1 MPHQE
6 LKKRFRK
13 EYLAQLVQRGKDKK
27 IHTFQIGDVVLVEM
41 DNKKRILWPMG
52 KISELITGK
61 DGVARVAKL
70 QTKSGMLIRPLQR
83 LFPLEVSY
91 NDNFNPIPRKKI
103 KDVNK
108 TLTLRDPVDVMEV
121 RTQSGRLSK
130 KPDSKK
136 HYKSCLERTQAS
148 YSVDIRHYIKK
159 RITTNQRIILTCR
172 TGKGAIVAKTANA
185 ASRNHATANTLSVT
199 TVDANVKQ
207 HPVQGVAVTSR
218 AEKEATF
225 AKGCDF
231 K

>member
-1 MPHQE
+1 MFIYNLPVVDCPESKLIKIGILCERKKSLDQLSQE

-13 EYLAQLVQRGKDKK
+13 EYLAQIVQRGKDKK
-27 IHTFQIGDVVLVEM
+27 FHTFQIGDVVLVEM

-130 KPDSKK
+130 KPD
-136 HYKSCLERTQAS
+136 R
-148 YSVDIRHYIKK
+148 
-159 RITTNQRIILTCR
+159 
-172 TGKGAIVAKTANA
+172 
-185 ASRNHATANTLSVT
+185 
-199 TVDANVKQ
+199 
-207 HPVQGVAVTSR
+207 
-218 AEKEATF
+218 F
-225 AKGCDF
+225 
-231 K
+231 